1 MQEIRVQCLDWEDP
15 LEEEMATHPSIPTWR
30 IPWTEEP
37 GGLQST
43 GSQKEPDMTERLALL
58 LLLLFML
65 IRIKECQF
73 FFKLSFISIS
83 LFFFLMKFFTG
94 NRSMWSQTWNT
105 LLKIRQMI
113 PYNHLKQIINSF
125 AFRVQ
130 LSRHFYLHCSQKEFL
145 NYQYHMMF
153 GRGKK

>member
-15 LEEEMATHPSIPTWR
+15 LEEEMATHPSIRTWR

-58 LLLLFML
+58 LLLLSML

-83 LFFFLMKFFTG
+83 LFFFF
-94 NRSMWSQTWNT
+94 
-105 LLKIRQMI
+105 
-113 PYNHLKQIINSF
+113 
-125 AFRVQ
+125 
-130 LSRHFYLHCSQKEFL
+130 
-145 NYQYHMMF
+145 
-153 GRGKK
+153 